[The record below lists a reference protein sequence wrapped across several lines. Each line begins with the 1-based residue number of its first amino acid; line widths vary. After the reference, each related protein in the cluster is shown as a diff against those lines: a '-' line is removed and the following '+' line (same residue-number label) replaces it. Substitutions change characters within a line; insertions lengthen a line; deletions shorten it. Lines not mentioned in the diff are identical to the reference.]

1 MRTMISESSAVQ
13 EQLIHKDLLSARVK
27 VTNTVQTFCKYLID
41 SALNHGRYHYPSL
54 NIFKFDEKLS
64 LFSRTI
70 DRLVRFLVQVN
81 ILAKFPRSKTQAYQV
96 NVNNPLFHLI
106 LRIYH
111 PVHPITICSKQD
123 TWSMKRIKELQSSK
137 EHLKYVFSQL
147 ESEEDYRLELQ
158 GNLLDEIIESITVL
172 NVSTEDLKEK
182 LRSIILEFSTGAEIN
197 KFCILDDLLQ
207 KENKGD

>member
-1 MRTMISESSAVQ
+1 MTLESSAVQ
-13 EQLIHKDLLSARVK
+13 EQLIHKNLPSARVK

-41 SALNHGRYHYPSL
+41 NALNHGRYYYPSL

-81 ILAKFPRSKTQAYQV
+81 ILTKFPRSKTQAYQV

-111 PVHPITICSKQD
+111 PVHQITICTKQD
-123 TWSMKRIKELQSSK
+123 TCSEKRIEELQSSE

-147 ESEEDYRLELQ
+147 ESEEDYRLELH
-158 GNLLDEIIESITVL
+158 GNLLDEITESTTVL
-172 NVSTEDLKEK
+172 NISTEDLKEK
-182 LRSIILEFSTGAEIN
+182 LRSILLEFSTRAEIN
-197 KFCILDDLLQ
+197 KFCVLNDLLQ